1 MKVVKQ
7 SNKETKPLLQRRRY
21 YLSEECSGKLDSLA
35 KQHNTTPSLMLESII
50 TLM

>member
-1 MKVVKQ
+1 MKVVVKQ
-7 SNKETKPLLQRRRY
+7 TNKEKPLLQRRRY
-21 YLSEECSGKLDSLA
+21 YLSEECSGKLDTLA

>member
-7 SNKETKPLLQRRRY
+7 TSKEKPPLQRRRY

>member
-7 SNKETKPLLQRRRY
+7 SSKETKQLQRRRY
-21 YLSEECSGKLDSLA
+21 YLSEECSGKLDTLA